1 MKKFLVILLVS
12 LFTLNGVANQ
22 TSSLLNREQTK
33 EMYDFSQVNLFN
45 KVVSSNVSSK
55 TKSKVGKV
63 MKQFAADM
71 LNAFSSTD
79 RKKKT
84 IKAINKNVDKMYLI
98 LDEAAYKSYLK
109 VLNEE
114 MSIRGIDWF

>member
-1 MKKFLVILLVS
+1 MKKILVTLLVS

-22 TSSLLNREQTK
+22 TSSLLGRVQTK
-33 EMYDFSQVNLFN
+33 EMYDFTQVNLFC
-45 KVVSSNVSSK
+45 KVVSTNVSTK
-55 TKSKVGKV
+55 TKSKCEKI
-63 MKQFAADM
+63 MKQFAEDM
-71 LNAFSSTD
+71 LNAFNSSD

-84 IKAINKNVDKMYLI
+84 IKAINKNIDRMYLI
-98 LDEAAYKSYLK
+98 LDEAEYKSYLR

>member
-1 MKKFLVILLVS
+1 MKKILVTLLIS

-22 TSSLLNREQTK
+22 TSSLLDREQTE
-33 EMYDFSQVNLFN
+33 EMYDFSQANLFG
-45 KVVSSNVSSK
+45 KVVSSDVSYK
-55 TKSKVGKV
+55 TKSKGEKI
-63 MKQFAADM
+63 MRQFVKEM
-71 LNAFSSTD
+71 LIAFNSTD

-84 IKAINKNVDKMYLI
+84 IKAINKNIDRMYLI
-98 LDEAAYKSYLK
+98 LDEAEYKSYLR